1 LNQNLYKTRT
11 KVAMEVRFSRRERKF
26 KTEGES
32 VNHFLI

>member
-26 KTEGES
+26 KTEGRKCQPFF
-32 VNHFLI
+32 N